1 MNKIIQLNDTV
12 ITNTNI
18 YSLNF
23 MIYNSHVIFSFI
35 ITATLL
41 EKFERQETD
50 LETICSLLNVKY
62 LVKGGAGI

>member
-1 MNKIIQLNDTV
+1 
-12 ITNTNI
+12 
-18 YSLNF
+18 

-41 EKFERQETD
+41 EKFERQKTD

>member
-1 MNKIIQLNDTV
+1 MQLNDTV

>member
-1 MNKIIQLNDTV
+1 MQLNDTV

-18 YSLNF
+18 YSLIF
-23 MIYNSHVIFSFI
+23 MIYKSHVIFSFI

-41 EKFERQETD
+41 EKFYRQETD
-50 LETICSLLNVKY
+50 SETICSLLNVKY

>member
-1 MNKIIQLNDTV
+1 MQLNDIV